1 MSKNDVGARS
11 RILLLDD
18 EPNILKALR
27 RVFASEPYDL
37 GVFTDAASALACAK
51 DMEFSLL
58 EREHPGI
65 TQVSHGNDGAII
77 LDASGSG

>member
-1 MSKNDVGARS
+1 M
-11 RILLLDD
+11 
-18 EPNILKALR
+18 
-27 RVFASEPYDL
+27 FASEPYDL
-37 GVFTDAASALACAK
+37 EVFTDAASALACAK

-77 LDASGSG
+77 LDDSGSG